1 MSTRVWWGMLVK
13 TVADWD
19 ADNCQQKGAALAYY
33 TLFSLAPLL
42 LIAMALAGMVV
53 GSGEIHDFV
62 MARIQAA
69 IGPESARTI
78 DAAILAIAQPVSS
91 KIASGVG
98 GVLLLLGASGVVA
111 ELRNSLNQ
119 IWKVRPRETGLA
131 IHLETQLLSL
141 AFVLAAGLLL
151 IASLAF
157 SAAAA
162 ALPKYFTGRLALP
175 ACVLHC
181 MNIAGSFALIT
192 CLFAMI
198 YKLLPE
204 TKITWHDVWTGAG
217 VTSFMLTVGNSFLG
231 SYLGRF
237 SRASSYGA
245 AGAVVLI
252 LVWTYYCA
260 QILYLG
266 AEFTHVYAETR
277 GSKR

>member
-1 MSTRVWWGMLVK
+1 MSTRIWWGMLVK

-19 ADNCQQKGAALAYY
+19 GDNCQQKGAALAYY
-33 TLFSLAPLL
+33 TLFSLSPLL
-42 LIAMALAGMVV
+42 LIAMALAGLAV
-53 GSGEIHDFV
+53 GNGEIHDFV
-62 MARIQAA
+62 MAHIQSA

-91 KIASGVG
+91 KVASAVG

-119 IWKVRPRETGLA
+119 IWKARPRESGLA
-131 IHLETQLLSL
+131 IHIETQLLSL

-151 IASLAF
+151 IASLAL
-157 SAAAA
+157 SAVAAS
-162 ALPKYFTGRLALP
+162 LPKYFTGRMSLP
-175 ACVLHC
+175 ACVLQSVN
-181 MNIAGSFALIT
+181 MAGSFSLIT

-204 TKITWHDVWTGAG
+204 TRIAWHDVWTGAA
-217 VTSFMLTVGNSFLG
+217 VTAFMLTIGNSFLG
-231 SYLGRF
+231 IYLGRF

-277 GSKR
+277 GSKK